1 MKGKFYM
8 DQGRKDRDAGKRA
21 LPELFCE
28 LNFDNGVQYGQPD
41 VNITQDEME
50 KYQSNLREVMR
61 ALLFSAPGGRVKPAN
76 SGIELY
82 YN

>member
-1 MKGKFYM
+1 M
-8 DQGRKDRDAGKRA
+8 DKGRKDSDAEKRA

-28 LNFDNGVQYGQPD
+28 LIYENGAQYGQPD
-41 VNITQDEME
+41 VYITQDELQ

-61 ALLFSAPGGRVKPAN
+61 ALLFSAPVGRVKPAN